1 VGNSGRVH
9 RDAGVAVDV
18 TQCHAGNRRA
28 PSTSEAH
35 NRRSE
40 EFHRRPEPASTSPSP
55 QPLTPA
61 HGPLLR
67 CVFLSC
73 CHAAVRTYRQ
83 QILRVSQLILPPTQ
97 LLPTRNSSLYR
108 KYGSGQVGA
117 HAGVGAHWYVLSQFC
132 MMKLLYIPF
141 LCSIMKQLA
150 NACVIRVSRTPPAS
164 TTPQSS
170 IPHSAKMSTRN
181 FYDWASEIKQ
191 TDHRLYSGS

>member
-1 VGNSGRVH
+1 VPTKLFEVLCYIKLAIWFWSLLCGRNWLQYL
-9 RDAGVAVDV
+9 DAGVAVDV
-18 TQCHAGNRRA
+18 TQCDAGNRRA

-73 CHAAVRTYRQ
+73 CHAAARIYHP
-83 QILRVSQLILPPTQ
+83 QILRVPQLIHPPIQ
-97 LLPTRNSSLYR
+97 LLPPRNSSLYR

-117 HAGVGAHWYVLSQFC
+117 HAGVGAHW
-132 MMKLLYIPF
+132 
-141 LCSIMKQLA
+141 
-150 NACVIRVSRTPPAS
+150 
-164 TTPQSS
+164 
-170 IPHSAKMSTRN
+170 
-181 FYDWASEIKQ
+181 
-191 TDHRLYSGS
+191 